1 MAPTLVRSLVTIFA
15 SAFSLSVFSVSA
27 QPEQPIHFEEFL
39 ARRFTDPTWKA
50 QTFCAT
56 DTSIVARRV
65 LESYGSMFSAADSV
79 TLPAVC
85 IHEGDGPVTRYQ
97 KLLNIERVEMSAP
110 ISLQKTAAQALRASI
125 DEAALRQFRI
135 TPLDGSI
142 AGARTYGD
150 TMMLWNSRIFPAL
163 NYWTK
168 RGRLTPADLDGFI
181 RLEPPGRVERVLEWE
196 QRGIFFSTDRSRSV
210 LTSTA
215 PPGAS
220 QHLALIALDIVEYAN
235 PEVKAILN
243 RHGWYQTIID
253 DPPHFTFL
261 GHAET
266 ELPLRGL
273 KQVYKGGHAFWV
285 PNLSP
290 RVTD

>member
-1 MAPTLVRSLVTIFA
+1 MALTLVRSLVAICA
-15 SAFSLSVFSVSA
+15 SVLWLCASSVSA
-27 QPEQPIHFEEFL
+27 QPLQPIHFEEFL
-39 ARRFTDPTWKA
+39 AKRFTDPTWKA

-56 DTSIVARRV
+56 DSSIVARRV
-65 LESYGSMFSAADSV
+65 LESYGSMFSASDSV
-79 TLPAVC
+79 MLPSVC
-85 IHEGDGPVTRYQ
+85 IHDGDGPVSRFQ
-97 KLLNIERVEMSAP
+97 KRLSVERVEMSSP
-110 ISLQKTAAQALRASI
+110 ISLQKTAAESLRAAV
-125 DEAALRQFRI
+125 DEAGLRQMKI
-135 TPLDGSI
+135 SPLDGSI

-168 RGRLTPADLDGFI
+168 RGRLTQADLDGFV
-181 RLEPPGRVERVLEWE
+181 RLEPPIRVERVLEWE
-196 QRGIFFSTDRSRSV
+196 ERGIFFSTDRSRSV

-220 QHLALIALDIVEYAN
+220 QHLALIALDIVEYGN

-261 GHAET
+261 GHAEP
-266 ELPLRGL
+266 ELPSRGL

-285 PNLSP
+285 PNLMS
-290 RVTD
+290 RVTN